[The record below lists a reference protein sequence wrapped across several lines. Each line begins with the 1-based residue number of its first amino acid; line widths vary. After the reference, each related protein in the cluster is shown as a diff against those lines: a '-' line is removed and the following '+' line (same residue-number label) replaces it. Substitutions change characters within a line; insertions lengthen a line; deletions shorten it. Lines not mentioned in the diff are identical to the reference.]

1 MRGLAPQTSS
11 AGSLWLNREADVV
24 AHLFFAAAEVGEVT
38 VQVAGEEVTANLSF
52 PRTETRT
59 VVVFVKDTASE
70 VPFRPVKGAV
80 VRVTY
85 RRGPANYSWL
95 TGVLEATNARQ
106 WILSYPATIERNERR
121 IVTRHRVL
129 GRAGF
134 RLRVDTGDGVA
145 RALPLFDVSAA
156 GLGFI
161 YRPELRNVVDGA
173 QMTGSLMLPDGAT
186 VRVGLEVANLRP
198 VPGGGTDRVV
208 GCRFVGL
215 SASVQARVAKALAEY
230 EKVHA

>member
-1 MRGLAPQTSS
+1 MHGLASQSPSS
-11 AGSLWLNREADVV
+11 GSLWLNREADVV
-24 AHLFFAAAEVGEVT
+24 AHLFFAAAEIGEVT
-38 VQVAGEEVTANLSF
+38 VQVAGEEVTARLSF
-52 PRTETRT
+52 PRTDTRT
-59 VVVFVKDTASE
+59 VVVVVKEGASE
-70 VPFRPVKGAV
+70 VPFRPVPGAV

-85 RRGPANYSWL
+85 QRGQANYSWL
-95 TGVLEATNARQ
+95 TGVLEATDARQ

-121 IVTRHRVL
+121 IVSRHRVL

-134 RLRVDTGDGVA
+134 RLRVDIGDGVQ

-161 YRPELRNVVDGA
+161 YRPELRDVTDGA

-186 VRVGLEVANLRP
+186 VWVGLEVANLRP
-198 VPGGGTDRVV
+198 VPGGGMDRVV

-215 SASVQARVAKALAEY
+215 PADVQSRGAKALAEY

>member
-1 MRGLAPQTSS
+1 MLGLAAPSASS
-11 AGSLWLNREADVV
+11 GSLWLNREADVV
-24 AHLFFAAAEVGEVT
+24 AHLFFAAAEIGEVT
-38 VQVAGEEVTANLSF
+38 VQVGGEEVTANLSF
-52 PRTETRT
+52 PRTESRS
-59 VVVFVKDTASE
+59 VVVVIKDTASE

-85 RRGPANYSWL
+85 RRGQANYSWL
-95 TGVLEATNARQ
+95 TGVLEAANPRQ

-134 RLRVDTGDGVA
+134 KLRVDTGDGVP
-145 RALPLFDVSAA
+145 RSLPLFDVSAA

-173 QMTGSLMLPDGAT
+173 EMKGALMLPDGAT
-186 VRVGLEVANLRP
+186 VEVRIEVANLRP
-198 VPGGGTDRVV
+198 VPGGGSDRVV

-215 SASVQARVAKALAEY
+215 TPAIQARIAKALAEY
-230 EKVHA
+230 ERVHA